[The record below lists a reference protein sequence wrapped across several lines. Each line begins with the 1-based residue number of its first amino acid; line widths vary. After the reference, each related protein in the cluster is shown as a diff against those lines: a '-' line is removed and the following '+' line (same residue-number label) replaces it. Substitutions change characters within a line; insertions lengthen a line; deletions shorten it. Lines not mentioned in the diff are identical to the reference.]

1 MFRLRPRQRLGLRRI
16 LALGLALTLTVATTV
31 VVAAVVTSDAGPFT
45 GCLATKTTT
54 KGTLYNVAIGSAPT
68 TTCTKGDSQVTFSNA
83 QGPIGPQGPQGPQ
96 GETGATGAT
105 GATGPAGDTGT
116 AGAAG
121 LAGPVGPAGGLTDSY
136 GSSAINDNGV
146 PILSDHKPYTI
157 RSEVVPAGNYAI
169 FATGVASD
177 IDHDASFGCDIR
189 AAGIV
194 VAEGLARTETGG
206 MVQNGISIVGQA
218 SLPYGG
224 TIEFTCNTS
233 TAGAEVYLGSLIALS
248 VGALR

>member
-1 MFRLRPRQRLGLRRI
+1 MSRLSPWQRVGPRRI

-31 VVAAVVTSDAGPFT
+31 VVAAVVTSDSGPFT
-45 GCLATKTTT
+45 GCLATKTTA
-54 KGTLYNVAIGSAPT
+54 KGTLYNIAIGSAPT
-68 TTCTKGDSQVTFSNA
+68 AVCAKGDGQIIFSNA
-83 QGPIGPQGPQGPQ
+83 QGPIGPQGPQ

-146 PILSDHKPYTI
+146 PILSDRKPYTI